1 MCPKGHEL
9 LMAGNGWREKLR
21 WAWHARGCAACREVR
36 AADRFV
42 GVYAARAGR
51 WPTPP
56 TLLGAVM
63 ATLPAPAD
71 PPVRLSWPRTRV
83 AIAGLACVFV
93 LVAGGA
99 IRQRQSSFGVAWATT
114 TEAMGRVRTV
124 HYKGR
129 QQIAGQWFPFD
140 VKIERPDRRRW
151 ETPGEFTDIVN
162 GDRDL
167 HVMAQPSSAPW
178 HPSPYRYVLSH
189 VSDGEQRRLQS
200 NDFTLESSLRSLP
213 GHKGLVYRRM
223 GKDPR
228 DRRAIE
234 VRFESS
240 PKLDTVYTTTVWVDP
255 ETHLLTSWDDES
267 HWKTEDGRPMSW
279 RSEVHF
285 IEYNVDFPADTFNT
299 EPPPGEEVL
308 DRYSQEGMRASLE
321 HMLDQ
326 AESETGDRRAAL
338 VKEFNDND
346 ALWQVSRLSPKA
358 QNQIR
363 ERMAKLGVKTRAK

>member
-1 MCPKGHEL
+1 MCEKGLVL
-9 LMAGNGWREKLR
+9 LQGNRGLGRVMWVR
-21 WAWHARGCAACREVR
+21 HARACATCREVLEGER
-36 AADRFV
+36 LLIRHAADAGTWEAPTGFREQL
-42 GVYAARAGR
+42 AAVVEMPPRTSRAQGR
-51 WPTPP
+51 R
-56 TLLGAVM
+56 LIIASAACLILLLALGAM
-63 ATLPAPAD
+63 KG
-71 PPVRLSWPRTRV
+71 RELSFD
-83 AIAGLACVFV
+83 A
-93 LVAGGA
+93 
-99 IRQRQSSFGVAWATT
+99 AWAAT
-114 TEAMGRVRTV
+114 TEAMGKVRTV

-308 DRYSQEGMRASLE
+308 DRYSQEGMHASLE